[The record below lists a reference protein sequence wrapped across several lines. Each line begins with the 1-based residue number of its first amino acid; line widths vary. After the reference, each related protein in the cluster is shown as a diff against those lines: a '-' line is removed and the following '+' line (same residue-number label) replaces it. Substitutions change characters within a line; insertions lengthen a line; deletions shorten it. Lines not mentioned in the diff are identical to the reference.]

1 MTNPN
6 MDVSTQTVCWF
17 CWETLCN
24 TVRQRLTLSLYTS
37 VKRTADMPHTS
48 CIILFWRLCSPSPYT
63 HTSANMKKRSRTHK
77 CKGWGM
83 NTEVS
88 HTKRIKNTELN
99 RHLKHTSWTHT
110 HTQMLHFK
118 CIASSISAHSWTPNH
133 TCSLQIIIDFN
144 SQVRQIAWPPELLCP
159 LPTDWSCMLVWHEWT
174 QWNDC
179 EATLM
184 PGQHSRGCW
193 KPEESLPAKQPER
206 LIKPQSRAATFYITY
221 QLVKR

>member
-24 TVRQRLTLSLYTS
+24 TVRQRLTLSLSTS

-48 CIILFWRLCSPSPYT
+48 CIILFWRLCSLSPYT

-110 HTQMLHFK
+110 HTN
-118 CIASSISAHSWTPNH
+118 A
-133 TCSLQIIIDFN
+133 SLQMY
-144 SQVRQIAWPPELLCP
+144 SLLYFCP
-159 LPTDWSCMLVWHEWT
+159 LVNKPHLLSTDYHWF
-174 QWNDC
+174 QQ
-179 EATLM
+179 
-184 PGQHSRGCW
+184 PGQTNCLASW
-193 KPEESLPAKQPER
+193 AALSPANWLVLYACVAWVDSMER
-206 LIKPQSRAATFYITY
+206 LWGHSDARTAQQGLLKTWGVSPCQATR
-221 QLVKR
+221 KAD